1 MTAAI
6 ECWFDFASPYSYLAV
21 MRIESAAAGVSV
33 VWKPFLLGAV
43 FKALGWSE
51 APFIQQKEKGVYMWK
66 DLARQCEKHGL
77 PWRRPDVFPRLA
89 PLPLRVTLLGEKEPW
104 IGAFCRGIM
113 ALHFASERDVDINS
127 EAAVAGVLDSLGQP
141 AGDWI
146 GKAKHPS
153 AKQALKDQTE
163 AARSRG
169 VFGAPTF
176 FVEGE
181 MFWGNDRLDDALA
194 FAARGARA

>member
-1 MTAAI
+1 
-6 ECWFDFASPYSYLAV
+6 
-21 MRIESAAAGVSV
+21 MRVEAAAAASGVSV

-66 DLARQCEKHGL
+66 DLARQCEKYGL

-89 PLPLRVTLLGEKEPW
+89 PLPLRVALLGEKEPW

-127 EAAVAGVLDSLGQP
+127 ESAVASVLDILGLP
-141 AGDWI
+141 AANLI
-146 GKAKHPS
+146 GQAKSPQ

-163 AARSRG
+163 TARKRG

-176 FVEGE
+176 FVAGE
-181 MFWGNDRLDDALA
+181 MFWGNDRLDDVLA
-194 FAARGARA
+194 FAARRGGA